1 MATRTP
7 LPPLAVK
14 ILLDVEHTIQY
25 DRVAEYR
32 MSTLP
37 RPSSTKDFLDD
48 QKSFGALVSWL
59 WACMQGKGRVLFLT
73 PEDLAPQITEDRCNE
88 CFEAFHKSWKA
99 VQPPEEASPNAVS
112 STTGPLPAPSS
123 T

>member
-1 MATRTP
+1 MPLKTP

-37 RPSSTKDFLDD
+37 RPSSTKDFLDEG
-48 QKSFGALVSWL
+48 KSFAALVSWL
-59 WACMQGKGRVLFLT
+59 WASMQGKSRIIFPT
-73 PEDLAPQITEDRCNE
+73 PEDLAPQVTEERCGDLFN
-88 CFEAFHKSWKA
+88 AFHKTWKA
-99 VQPPEEASPNAVS
+99 VQVPEDGGPNAVS